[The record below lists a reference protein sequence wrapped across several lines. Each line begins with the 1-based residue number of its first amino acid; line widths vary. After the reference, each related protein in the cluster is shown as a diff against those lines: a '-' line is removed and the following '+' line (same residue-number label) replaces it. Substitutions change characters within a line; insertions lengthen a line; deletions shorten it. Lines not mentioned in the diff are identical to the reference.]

1 MQAPPLSRARNT
13 ICPGS
18 IPSIAFYDVVDAH
31 DRARCRRNLDRVRF
45 GEDVVITADQRLIVR
60 VARLYHESGLSQPQI
75 AEQLNLSQ
83 AKVSRL
89 LKQALAQGVVRI
101 TITSPPGVHSAL
113 EEELRRRFELREA
126 IVVDTSGDGELS
138 LMRELGAAAAFHL
151 ETTVRSSD
159 IVGISSWSSTL
170 LAMVN
175 AMRPIRSAQGITVV
189 QSLGGVGDPGAE
201 VHATELTRRMA
212 RLLHGTPVF
221 LPVPGIVGSSEARR
235 VLESDEFVGRVIELF
250 PKLTVAL
257 VGIGALEPS
266 PLLAQSGNVFTPAE
280 LLDLGELG
288 AVGDVCLRF
297 FDLHGK
303 EVRSSLGDRVIGL
316 SLDQLKSV
324 PRSIAVA
331 GGPRKLPAIRGAL
344 EGALV
349 TCLITDRG
357 IAEALVSF

>member
-1 MQAPPLSRARNT
+1 MPLTTHPPPIDQRVDARFDHADT
-13 ICPGS
+13 KD
-18 IPSIAFYDVVDAH
+18 DVVT
-31 DRARCRRNLDRVRF
+31 N
-45 GEDVVITADQRLIVR
+45 ADQRLLVR
-60 VARLYHESGLSQPQI
+60 VARLYYESRLTQPQI

-89 LKQALAQGVVRI
+89 LKQALAQGVVHI
-101 TITSPPGVHSAL
+101 TITSPPGVHATL
-113 EEELRRRFELREA
+113 EEEVRRRFELREA
-126 IVVDTSGDGELS
+126 IVVDTAGDSELS
-138 LMRELGAAAAFHL
+138 LMRDLGAAAAFHV
-151 ETTVRSSD
+151 ETTVRPSD

-212 RLLHGTPVF
+212 RLLHGAPVF

-235 VLESDEFVGRVIELF
+235 VLESDEFVARALELF

-266 PLLAQSGNVFTPAE
+266 QLLAQSGNVFTPAE
-280 LLDLGELG
+280 LLDLGQHG

-297 FDLHGK
+297 FDQHGK
-303 EVRSSLGDRVIGL
+303 EIHGTLGDRVIGL
-316 SLDQLKSV
+316 SLDQLRHV

-331 GGPRKLPAIRGAL
+331 GGRRKLSAIRGAL
-344 EGALV
+344 EGGLV
-349 TCLITDRG
+349 KCLITDRET
-357 IAEALVSF
+357 AEALVSG

>member
-1 MQAPPLSRARNT
+1 MSNA
-13 ICPGS
+13 
-18 IPSIAFYDVVDAH
+18 
-31 DRARCRRNLDRVRF
+31 
-45 GEDVVITADQRLIVR
+45 EQRLHVR
-60 VARLYHESGLSQPQI
+60 VARLYYENRLSQPQI
-75 AEQLNLSQ
+75 AEQLSLSQ

-89 LKQALAQGVVRI
+89 LKEALVQGVVRI
-101 TITSPPGVHSAL
+101 TITDPPGVHAAL
-113 EEELRRRFELREA
+113 EEEVRRRFDLPEA
-126 IVVDTSGDGELS
+126 IVVDTAGDDELA

-159 IVGISSWSSTL
+159 VVGISSWSSTL

-221 LPVPGIVGSSEARR
+221 LPVPGIVGSSEVRR
-235 VLESDEFVGRVIELF
+235 VLETDEFVSRALGLF
-250 PKLTVAL
+250 ATLTVAL

-266 PLLAQSGNVFTPAE
+266 QLLAQSGNVFAPAE
-280 LLDLGELG
+280 LAELGRQG

-297 FDLHGK
+297 FDAKGC
-303 EVRSSLGDRVIGL
+303 EVPLGDRVIGL
-316 SLDQLKSV
+316 SLDQLKAV

-331 GGPRKLPAIRGAL
+331 GGTRKLPAIRGAL
-344 EGALV
+344 EGAIV
-349 TCLITDRG
+349 KCLITDRG
-357 IAEALVSF
+357 TAEALLDGRS

>member
-1 MQAPPLSRARNT
+1 VTNA
-13 ICPGS
+13 
-18 IPSIAFYDVVDAH
+18 
-31 DRARCRRNLDRVRF
+31 
-45 GEDVVITADQRLIVR
+45 EQRLLVR
-60 VARLYHESGLSQPQI
+60 VARLYYESRLTQPQI

-89 LKQALAQGVVRI
+89 LKQALAQGVVHI
-101 TITSPPGVHSAL
+101 TITPPPGVHATL
-113 EEELRRRFELREA
+113 EEEVRRRFGLREA
-126 IVVDTSGDGELS
+126 IVVDTAGDSELS
-138 LMRELGAAAAFHL
+138 LMRDLGAAAAFHV
-151 ETTVRSSD
+151 ETTVRPSD

-212 RLLHGTPVF
+212 RLLHGAPVF

-235 VLESDEFVGRVIELF
+235 VLESDEFVARALELF

-266 PLLAQSGNVFTPAE
+266 QLLAQSGNVFTPAE
-280 LLDLGELG
+280 LLDLGQHG

-297 FDLHGK
+297 FDRHG
-303 EVRSSLGDRVIGL
+303 EEIHGTLGDRVIGL
-316 SLDQLKSV
+316 SLDQLRQV

-331 GGPRKLPAIRGAL
+331 GGRRKWSAIRAAL
-344 EGALV
+344 EGGLV
-349 TCLITDRG
+349 KCLITDRET
-357 IAEALVSF
+357 AEALVSG